1 MDDKNRERQS
11 NPLILESVYPDAA
24 AIFSFQPEPITA
36 VIADCL
42 VVLDTNVLLVPY
54 NTGKESLEHI
64 RKIYSALAKQSRLII
79 PAQVAREFAQNR
91 SEKIGTVFQQVSL
104 KRNTSIKQQAYPLL
118 ESVAEYQ
125 EVIRLEQQI
134 DSQLNEYRKAV
145 ALLLDAISSW
155 YWNDPVSTLYRELFG
170 EGVVHEPTIKADDF
184 LKDLET
190 RQEHKIPPGYKDASK
205 SDRGVG
211 DLLIWRAI
219 LELGQTRQKHVVLVS
234 GDEKADWWHR
244 SENQALFPRFE
255 LIDEYRRASG
265 GRSFYIISFAELLE
279 LFGASAEVVKEVR
292 QEEALVGL
300 EISTSE
306 DMRPTNRAMDAQR
319 AVLRWLTQSVP
330 PERIIRGLGTDF
342 DFLVV
347 DSSAPEAVAYKV
359 RYIKVPVT
367 LRDLRRIEDRVVR
380 GLPPRVR
387 RAYIVYVAANTR
399 ILEYLA
405 HLMRRFTARYSL
417 LGTIIGIIDATGA
430 FADMLHVDPP
440 ATSGPSAPGED
451 RGRPLF

>member
-1 MDDKNRERQS
+1 MMDEKNREQQS
-11 NPLILESVYPDAA
+11 NPLILQSVYPEAA
-24 AIFSFQPEPITA
+24 AVFSFQPEPIKS

-64 RKIYSALAKQSRLII
+64 RKIYSVLAEQSRLIV

-125 EVIRLEQQI
+125 EVRRMEQQI
-134 DSQLNEYRKAV
+134 DSQLSEYREAI

-155 YWNDPVSTLYRELFG
+155 YWNDPVSILYREVFG

-190 RQEHKIPPGYKDASK
+190 RQDHKIPPGYKDASK

-211 DLLIWRAI
+211 DLLIWKTI
-219 LELGQTRQKHVVLVS
+219 LELGQARQKHVVLVS

-244 SENQALFPRFE
+244 SENQPLFPRFE
-255 LIDEYRRASG
+255 LLDEYRRASG

-300 EISTSE
+300 ETSASE
-306 DMRPTNRAMDAQR
+306 NMRLTNRALDAQQ
-319 AVLRWLTQSVP
+319 AVFRWLTQSVP
-330 PERIIRGLGTDF
+330 PERIVLAVGADF

-347 DSSAPEAVAYKV
+347 DSSAPEAVAYTVKYV
-359 RYIKVPVT
+359 KVPLT
-367 LRDLRRIEDRVVR
+367 LRDLRRIEDRMVR

-399 ILEYLA
+399 VLECLA
-405 HLMRRFTARYSL
+405 HLMRRFTAHYSL
-417 LGTIIGIIDATGA
+417 LGTIVGIIDATGA

-440 ATSGPSAPGED
+440 ATSGPSAPDVSTGN
-451 RGRPLF
+451 